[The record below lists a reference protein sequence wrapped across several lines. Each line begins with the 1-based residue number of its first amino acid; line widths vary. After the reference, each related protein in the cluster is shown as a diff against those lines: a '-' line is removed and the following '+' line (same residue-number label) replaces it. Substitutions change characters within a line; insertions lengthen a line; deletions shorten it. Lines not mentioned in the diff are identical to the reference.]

1 MSFSLKKMWA
11 KPYMDH
17 FLNRYSTLKIIQE
30 HLMWLNCCLEKCMHD
45 LRSFF
50 SMVVQ
55 SDQDHERIMI
65 NDCMQWNSFI
75 AKKMSKT

>member
-1 MSFSLKKMWA
+1 
-11 KPYMDH
+11 
-17 FLNRYSTLKIIQE
+17 
-30 HLMWLNCCLEKCMHD
+30 MHD
-45 LRSFF
+45 LRFFSF